1 MPTLM
6 KVLPRRINPA
16 YKANGVLFAAAVFIQ
31 LVTLF
36 LSGMPGLVSAQEKIV
51 LPNNPPFIQKPN
63 PTKLVVFIHGING
76 DPIKTWDNEDQ
87 NIFWPRKLAK
97 DPDFT
102 NADVLSFGYESEC
115 GPSLNIREIA
125 THLHTTLEAAIAQIP
140 YRSLSF
146 VAHSMGGLVV
156 REFILTHLQ
165 KINVPLDS
173 MVLLSTP
180 NLGSSLA
187 NLGLAQQR
195 YTSGHRNSRYHLCAL
210 VVS

>member
-1 MPTLM
+1 MSLNRIMPTLI
-6 KVLPRRINPA
+6 KALPLRTNS
-16 YKANGVLFAAAVFIQ
+16 ANKSNGILFAATILLQ
-31 LVTLF
+31 LVVL
-36 LSGMPGLVSAQEKIV
+36 LLPGMPELVSAQEKIV
-51 LPNNPPFIQKPN
+51 LPNSPPFIQKPN

-76 DPIKTWDNEDQ
+76 DPVETWDNEDQ
-87 NIFWPRKLAK
+87 KFFWPRELAE

-125 THLHTTLEAAIAQIP
+125 THLHTTLEAAIAKIP

-165 KINVPLDS
+165 KLHVPLDS

-187 NLGLAQQR
+187 NLVKPSAR
-195 YTSGHRNSRYHLCAL
+195 VTP
-210 VVS
+210 